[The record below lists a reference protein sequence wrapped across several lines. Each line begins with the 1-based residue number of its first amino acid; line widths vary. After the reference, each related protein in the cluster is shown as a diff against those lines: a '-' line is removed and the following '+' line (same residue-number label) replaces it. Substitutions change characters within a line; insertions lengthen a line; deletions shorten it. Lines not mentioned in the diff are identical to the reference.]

1 MRVGN
6 WDLLKGS
13 FQLSG
18 TKKLMRDEG
27 WTCVYDRADVA
38 AERCFSID
46 VAMAYGTGLLMW
58 SVHIYDITI
67 REISIIKWDE
77 ITRASCTRP
86 AVSITFHVYADEQ
99 SALPA
104 LIQFKPQLVCV
115 KAKKDNEL
123 LCGNASLKK
132 A

>member
-1 MRVGN
+1 MKVGRA
-6 WDLLKGS
+6 S
-13 FQLSG
+13 
-18 TKKLMRDEG
+18 TTELMSLQRDALALMLPWHMEL
-27 WTCVYDRADVA
+27 VYWW
-38 AERCFSID
+38 
-46 VAMAYGTGLLMW
+46 Y
-58 SVHIYDITI
+58 VHIYDITI

-77 ITRASCTRP
+77 VIRASCTRP

-99 SALPA
+99 SALQA

-115 KAKKDNEL
+115 KTKKDNEL